1 MAWRGRELN
10 SLRSKRAAM
19 ERTDEAKSSLKVT
32 IRKVTEI
39 KLTKTGN
46 AIREFMTARGVSF
59 DS

>member
-1 MAWRGRELN
+1 
-10 SLRSKRAAM
+10 M

-32 IRKVTEI
+32 IREVTEI

-59 DS
+59 DSSHKQDS